1 MLTRHRVLLGVLL
14 LGNTFAFAGVDPVT
28 RAATAALLVVLMLD
42 LRELPPVPKPFV
54 WAVAGMAVLVMV
66 QLMPWPE
73 AVRRM
78 LQPGFVGFMAE
89 GWAPLSL
96 APWATL
102 RVAASLVIAL
112 GIALVASRT
121 AATRTGLPGLLG
133 LMAIIGATLGVLG
146 FAGESGAPENV
157 LLVRANTGGGDVY
170 GPFINSNH
178 FAVAIELTLP
188 AAMVLLAVAVRHLV
202 ERRDARQRAVVV
214 ALASA
219 VVCAICFAA
228 MIRSGSRGG
237 LLFVVGGM
245 VLAVPLWRRGMDARR
260 WPWIPLVGMV
270 MVVALLL
277 ASTQLSAVRDEFSRL
292 LIVEGVEGNTRW
304 DLWEGT
310 LRSWRRA
317 PVFGGGLGSYRHVI
331 GIDKPATGT
340 SRLEQAHN
348 DWLEWLATSGI
359 AGFGLLMVAAGGC
372 VVLLLPGRVRRFRFE
387 YRYPL
392 AGAAVV
398 LVAVGLHETVGFGLQ
413 TPLNRYLLAV
423 WLGMMWGVGGSRRA
437 ARSEKTG
444 S

>member
-1 MLTRHRVLLGVLL
+1 
-14 LGNTFAFAGVDPVT
+14 
-28 RAATAALLVVLMLD
+28 
-42 LRELPPVPKPFV
+42 
-54 WAVAGMAVLVMV
+54 
-66 QLMPWPE
+66 
-73 AVRRM
+73 
-78 LQPGFVGFMAE
+78 
-89 GWAPLSL
+89 
-96 APWATL
+96 
-102 RVAASLVIAL
+102 
-112 GIALVASRT
+112 
-121 AATRTGLPGLLG
+121 
-133 LMAIIGATLGVLG
+133 
-146 FAGESGAPENV
+146 
-157 LLVRANTGGGDVY
+157 
-170 GPFINSNH
+170 
-178 FAVAIELTLP
+178 
-188 AAMVLLAVAVRHLV
+188 
-202 ERRDARQRAVVV
+202 
-214 ALASA
+214 
-219 VVCAICFAA
+219 
-228 MIRSGSRGG
+228 
-237 LLFVVGGM
+237 
-245 VLAVPLWRRGMDARR
+245 
-260 WPWIPLVGMV
+260 MV